1 MILIPGRGIVVG
13 EEILAMSS
21 VGVGGKTH
29 VHRYK
34 HADWAR
40 RRNSLGS
47 LSDVLTTLNVALA
60 GVPRADG
67 VQRGSR
73 GPEIGLELLG
83 LLQDYQKS
91 GKCSA
96 Q

>member
-1 MILIPGRGIVVG
+1 MNKHDDTG
-13 EEILAMSS
+13 LASFLL
-21 VGVGGKTH
+21 K
-29 VHRYK
+29 
-34 HADWAR
+34 A
-40 RRNSLGS
+40 
-47 LSDVLTTLNVALA
+47 DVLTNLSTVALA

-96 Q
+96 QWSGKCSGQ

>member
-1 MILIPGRGIVVG
+1 MNINNHDDTG
-13 EEILAMSS
+13 LASFLL
-21 VGVGGKTH
+21 K
-29 VHRYK
+29 
-34 HADWAR
+34 A
-40 RRNSLGS
+40 
-47 LSDVLTTLNVALA
+47 DVLTNLSTVVLA

-96 Q
+96 QWSGKCSGQ

>member
-1 MILIPGRGIVVG
+1 MCTDISMRIGLEEETVLVVF
-13 EEILAMSS
+13 LL
-21 VGVGGKTH
+21 K
-29 VHRYK
+29 
-34 HADWAR
+34 ADA
-40 RRNSLGS
+40 
-47 LSDVLTTLNVALA
+47 LTTLNVALA

-96 Q
+96 QWSGKCSGQ